1 MIRAWHAGRLGISLS
16 PARDCLVLFLLLFI
30 AGFLKGDAPDQSS
43 ADQTSPAALKN
54 LSLEE
59 LSQIEVTT
67 PSKAPVLAFRTP
79 DAVFVITSDDIRRSG
94 ATSIPEALRLA
105 PGVEVA
111 RIDASNWSIGIRGF
125 GSNLTRSVL
134 VLIDGRTV
142 YTPLFAG
149 TNWDVQ
155 NTLLD
160 DIDRIEVI
168 RGPGGTIWGPNA
180 VNGVINIITKDST
193 DTQGVLVSAGGGNVE
208 QGFANLRYG
217 GGNGRDFSYRV
228 YGMGFT
234 RGPEFHSDGRN
245 FDDWRNAQAGF
256 RMDWK
261 ERRDTF
267 TLQGDLYDEA
277 AGKSVNATSYTP
289 PYSQVIDANALL
301 SGGNIMGRWKRIL
314 SDGNDLQIQA
324 YYDRTSRDAANFAEG
339 RNTFDIDF
347 LQRLRLP
354 ARQEVSWGLGARVDP
369 VNDRVVVTGLQFIPN
384 QRTDYLLTAFVQDEI
399 GLVEGRLALTLGTK
413 LLRTNFSS
421 DVDLEPS
428 VRLLWTPD
436 DKQTIWAAFTH
447 ALRTPSDGEDNFN
460 LLGLVS
466 VQANGTPF
474 FARFDANP
482 NFAPEQMNGYELG
495 YRRLLGK
502 KLYIDATGYYNHYH
516 NLFSEDLAGAAFVE
530 TTPAPAHLL
539 LPAQFRNGLLGYTKG
554 VEIAPEWRP
563 TAIWRLRGSYS
574 YLHMNLGRA
583 PNSGDVG
590 TAPFI
595 VGSSPQHQVTVS
607 SSVDITQKLQ
617 LDLTFRYVSAL
628 PGQAIPSYSTGDA
641 RVGWRFNRQ
650 LELSVAGQNLLQP
663 WHVEDGSDPG
673 PLVGIKRSVYAKLTW
688 SR

>member
-1 MIRAWHAGRLGISLS
+1 MCVTGSAFCFSSLILSSLGKAQS
-16 PARDCLVLFLLLFI
+16 
-30 AGFLKGDAPDQSS
+30 DANTTTP
-43 ADQTSPAALKN
+43 TALKN

-67 PSKAPVLAFRTP
+67 PSKTPVAAFRTP
-79 DAVFVITSDDIRRSG
+79 DAIYVITGEDIRRSG

-111 RIDASNWSIGIRGF
+111 RIDANNWAIGIRGF

-134 VLIDGRTV
+134 VLIDGRSV
-142 YTPLFAG
+142 YTQLFAG

-155 NTLLD
+155 NTLMD

-180 VNGVINIITKDST
+180 VDGVINIITKDSK
-193 DTQGVLVSAGGGNVE
+193 DTQGMLVSAGGGNEE
-208 QGFANLRYG
+208 QGFANMRYG
-217 GGNGRDFSYRV
+217 GGNGKDFSYRV
-228 YGMGFT
+228 YGMAFT
-234 RGPEFHSDGRN
+234 RGPEYHPGGRN
-245 FDDWRNAQAGF
+245 FDDWRNVQGGF

-261 ERRDTF
+261 RQRDAF
-267 TLQGDLYDEA
+267 TLQGDLYDEE
-277 AGKSVNATSYTP
+277 AGKSVGATSYTP
-289 PYSQVIDANALL
+289 PYSQIIDSNALL
-301 SGGNIMGRWKRIL
+301 TGGNVMGHWKRIL
-314 SDGNDLQIQA
+314 SDGDDIQIQA
-324 YYDRTSRDAANFAEG
+324 YYDRTNREAGNFAEV

-354 ARQEVSWGLGARVDP
+354 ARQQLSWGLGARVDP

-384 QRTDYLLTAFVQDEI
+384 QRTDYLLSAFVQDEI

-413 LLRTNFSS
+413 LLRTNFSN
-421 DVDLEPS
+421 DIDLEPS

-436 DKQTIWAAFTH
+436 DKQTIWAAVTH

-460 LLGLVS
+460 LLGFVS
-466 VQANGTPF
+466 TTANGTPF
-474 FARFDANP
+474 FARFNANP
-482 NFAPEQMNGYELG
+482 DFAAEQMNGYELG

-502 KLYIDATGYYNHYH
+502 KLYVDVTGYYNHYH
-516 NLFSEDLAGAAFVE
+516 DLFSEDLAGPVFLE

-563 TAIWRLRGSYS
+563 TANWRLRGSYS
-574 YLHMNLGRA
+574 YLHMNLGKA

-590 TAPFI
+590 TAPII
-595 VGSSPQHQVTVS
+595 VGSSPQHEVTVS
-607 SSVDITQKLQ
+607 SSVDLSKKLQ

-628 PGQAIPSYSTGDA
+628 PGQLIPAYSTGDA
-641 RVGWRFNRQ
+641 RVGWRFTRQ
-650 LELSVAGQNLLQP
+650 VEVSVVGQNLLQP
-663 WHVEDGSDPG
+663 SHPEFGGDPG
-673 PLVGIKRSVYAKLTW
+673 PLIGIRRSVYAKLTW
-688 SR
+688 TR

>member
-1 MIRAWHAGRLGISLS
+1 MSIECPRESRCSLRVRGWLGVL
-16 PARDCLVLFLLLFI
+16 CLFVMCVPL
-30 AGFLKGDAPDQSS
+30 AKAQSDAN
-43 ADQTSPAALKN
+43 ATTPAALKN

-67 PSKAPVLAFRTP
+67 PSKTPVAAFRTP
-79 DAVFVITSDDIRRSG
+79 DAISVITGEDIRRSG
-94 ATSIPEALRLA
+94 ATNIPEALRLA

-111 RIDASNWSIGIRGF
+111 RIDANNWSIGIRGF

-134 VLIDGRTV
+134 VLIDGRSV
-142 YTPLFAG
+142 YTQLFAG

-155 NTLLD
+155 NTLMD

-180 VNGVINIITKDST
+180 VDGVINIITKDSK
-193 DTQGVLVSAGGGNVE
+193 DTQGMLVSAGGGNEE

-217 GGNGRDFSYRV
+217 GGNGKDFSYRI

-234 RGPEFHSDGRN
+234 SGPEYHPDARN
-245 FDDWRNAQAGF
+245 FDDWRNVQGGF

-261 ERRDTF
+261 RQRDTF
-267 TLQGDLYDEA
+267 TLQGDLYDEE
-277 AGKSVNATSYTP
+277 AGKSVGATSYTP
-289 PYSQVIDANALL
+289 PYSQTIDSNALL
-301 SGGNIMGRWKRIL
+301 SGGNVMGRWKRIL
-314 SDGNDLQIQA
+314 SDGDDIQIQA
-324 YYDRTSRDAANFAEG
+324 YYDRTHREAANFAEI

-369 VNDRVVVTGLQFIPN
+369 VNDQVVVTGLQFIPN

-413 LLRTNFSS
+413 LLRTNFSN
-421 DVDLEPS
+421 DIDLEPS
-428 VRLLWTPD
+428 ARLLWTPD

-460 LLGLVS
+460 LLGFVS
-466 VQANGTPF
+466 ATANGTPF

-502 KLYIDATGYYNHYH
+502 KLYVDLTGYYNHYH
-516 NLFSEDLAGAAFVE
+516 DLFSEDFAGSIFLE

-563 TAIWRLRGSYS
+563 TANWRLRGSYS
-574 YLHMNLGRA
+574 YLHMNLGKA

-590 TAPFI
+590 TAPI
-595 VGSSPQHQVTVS
+595 VVGSSPQHEVTVS
-607 SSVDITQKLQ
+607 SAVDLSKKLQ

-628 PGQAIPSYSTGDA
+628 PGQLVPAYSTGDA
-641 RVGWRFNRQ
+641 RIGWKFNRQ
-650 LELSVAGQNLLQP
+650 VELSVAGQNLLQP
-663 WHVEDGSDPG
+663 SHPEYGGDPG
-673 PLVGIKRSVYAKLTW
+673 PLVGIRRSVYAKLTW
-688 SR
+688 TR